1 MSPDV
6 TTQAVENAVRASQL
20 PPGVVDSLRSQFERD
35 AGRLNAAGFHGPD
48 DIDTL
53 VGLEGVFLWPED
65 PFTFRAITFTF
76 DSDKVGF
83 QGKYKIVSGILP
95 IEEGVFHCLPNNPAI
110 GFAFIVLAPQ
120 GGTSSRAFT
129 FAGIFTDQAGRITI
143 ALLNKLGPN
152 GPINPPF
159 SAIRMGLT

>member
-6 TTQAVENAVRASQL
+6 TTQAVEHAVRASQL
-20 PPGVVDSLRSQFERD
+20 QPGAVESLRSQFERD
-35 AGRLNAAGFHGPD
+35 AGKLSAGFHGPNE
-48 DIDTL
+48 IDTL

-65 PFTFRAITFTF
+65 PFTVRAITFTF

-95 IEEGVFHCLPNNPAI
+95 IEEGVFHCQPNNPAI
-110 GFAFIVLAPQ
+110 GFAFIVLEPQ
-120 GGTSSRAFT
+120 GGTSSRPFT
-129 FAGIFTDQAGRITI
+129 FAGMFTDAAGRITI

-159 SAIRMGLT
+159 SAVRMGVT

>member
-1 MSPDV
+1 MSTDV
-6 TTQAVENAVRASQL
+6 TTEAVEKAIQASQL
-20 PPGVVDSLRSQFERD
+20 EPGVVESLRSQFER
-35 AGRLNAAGFHGPD
+35 GPGQLVTAGFHGPN

-53 VGLEGVFLWPED
+53 VGLEGVFLWAED

-76 DSDKVGF
+76 DTDKVGF

-95 IEEGVFHCLPNNPAI
+95 IEEGTFHCVPNNPAV

-120 GGTSSRAFT
+120 GGLPTRPFT
-129 FAGIFTDQAGRITI
+129 FAGIFTDLAGRITI

-159 SAIRMGLT
+159 SAVRMA